1 MGGEWSKAVG
11 MIFKQKYSKG
21 RGKLQD
27 AMKDPDTKVLHEQL
41 KSGKKVKV
49 GKTRKMR
56 GGAEV
61 GSETEHS
68 PEAESKT
75 EHSPEA
81 ESKTEHSLEAES
93 EASSESDKPVVS
105 SQDNNSKS
113 LEERVAAIEALLR
126 DNKMMKGGFPA
137 KSKKSRKVKSRRN

>member
-11 MIFKQKYSKG
+11 MIFKQKYSNG

-27 AMKDPDTKVLHEQL
+27 AMKDPETKVLHEQL

-56 GGAEV
+56 GGAE
-61 GSETEHS
+61 T
-68 PEAESKT
+68 
-75 EHSPEA
+75 
-81 ESKTEHSLEAES
+81 
-93 EASSESDKPVVS
+93 VVEEDH
-105 SQDNNSKS
+105 QNDEGAQLTDN
-113 LEERVAAIEALLR
+113 LEERVTVIVEKILKEKNLMA
-126 DNKMMKGGFPA
+126 GGFPA

>member
-75 EHSPEA
+75 EHS
-81 ESKTEHSLEAES
+81 LEAES

-113 LEERVAAIEALLR
+113 LEERVAAIEDLLKK
-126 DNKMMKGGFPA
+126 NEMMNGGFPA

>member
-11 MIFKQKYSKG
+11 MIFKQKYSAG

-56 GGAEV
+56 GGAGAGAGAE
-61 GSETEHS
+61 GEAKARA
-68 PEAESKT
+68 EAEG
-75 EHSPEA
+75 EARPEG
-81 ESKTEHSLEAES
+81 EGEAGDEG
-93 EASSESDKPVVS
+93 EPPEG
-105 SQDNNSKS
+105 NNSKS
-113 LEERVAAIEALLR
+113 LEEKVADIEERLAALESANQR
-126 DNKMMKGGFPA
+126 GGFPA

>member
-11 MIFKQKYSKG
+11 MIFKQKYSNG

-56 GGAEV
+56 GGAGPQDGDE
-61 GSETEHS
+61 GES
-68 PEAESKT
+68 PVEEDND
-75 EHSPEA
+75 E
-81 ESKTEHSLEAES
+81 SLEG
-93 EASSESDKPVVS
+93 
-105 SQDNNSKS
+105 
-113 LEERVAAIEALLR
+113 RVAAIERRLTALEGIKQ
-126 DNKMMKGGFPA
+126 DGGFPA

>member
-11 MIFKQKYSKG
+11 MIFKQKYSAG

-27 AMKDPDTKVLHEQL
+27 AMKDPETKVLHEQL

-56 GGAEV
+56 GGAGPEDTMEDE
-61 GSETEHS
+61 GET
-68 PEAESKT
+68 
-75 EHSPEA
+75 
-81 ESKTEHSLEAES
+81 
-93 EASSESDKPVVS
+93 PVEEG
-105 SQDNNSKS
+105 NNSKS
-113 LEERVAAIEALLR
+113 LEERVADIEERLAALESANQR
-126 DNKMMKGGFPA
+126 GGFPA

>member
-11 MIFKQKYSKG
+11 MIFKQKYSAG

-27 AMKDPDTKVLHEQL
+27 AMKDPETKVLHEQL

-56 GGAEV
+56 GGTGPAAGANLGEDD
-61 GSETEHS
+61 
-68 PEAESKT
+68 EAGPKT
-75 EHSPEA
+75 QDE
-81 ESKTEHSLEAES
+81 
-93 EASSESDKPVVS
+93 DN
-105 SQDNNSKS
+105 SQDNRS
-113 LEERVAAIEALLR
+113 LEEKVADIEERLKALESVKQ
-126 DNKMMKGGFPA
+126 DGGFPA